1 MAYNLHPY
9 NRAHDTTNYN
19 YMSLDMNTLNP
30 YNYKD
35 LTNKLIP
42 YQKQQDMYYFTRQLN
57 PISMVHLGAQWMDP
71 SNIPSNNRQTIYE
84 SVNLNNQERLN
95 QYQTPQNNSN
105 LWRDNYLQKLDT
117 IHRTKNYP
125 RVFLVKYQIY
135 KLGKLHHFKNF
146 MGCNYID
153 YRVL

>member
-19 YMSLDMNTLNP
+19 YMSLDMNSLNA

-57 PISMVHLGAQWMDP
+57 PISMVHLGPQWMDP

-105 LWRDNYLQKLDT
+105 LWRDNLPTKAGYYTQNEKLPAGV
-117 IHRTKNYP
+117 P
-125 RVFLVKYQIY
+125 RQISNIQAGQATSFQEFHGMQLY
-135 KLGKLHHFKNF
+135 
-146 MGCNYID
+146 
-153 YRVL
+153 

>member
-9 NRAHDTTNYN
+9 SRAHSTTNYY
-19 YMSLDMNTLNP
+19 YMSLDMNSLNA

-35 LTNKLIP
+35 LTNKLMP

-57 PISMVHLGAQWMDP
+57 PISMVHLGPQWMDP

-105 LWRDNYLQKLDT
+105 LWRDNLPTKAGYYTQNEKLPAGV
-117 IHRTKNYP
+117 P
-125 RVFLVKYQIY
+125 RQISNIQAGQATSFQEFHGMQLY
-135 KLGKLHHFKNF
+135 
-146 MGCNYID
+146 
-153 YRVL
+153 